1 MDADDSP
8 DPTRRGNPDRLLL
21 AGRRGDP
28 VPLRGADLSGLDR
41 GPGGAALDRRS
52 GTDLTRPQV
61 RDWRLAGWLLAAT
74 LTALAA
80 FGISRLRFDDDLQA
94 LVRDGSAQL
103 DLVDEIADVFGPPDR
118 DCIVRA
124 AARSGDIFDAE
135 SLTALESLAGR
146 LRGIEGVD
154 DVRSIFD
161 IRRQGTA
168 GVVLPV
174 IPRTSDPLDAESL
187 ARAKARASGHPLVA
201 GHLLSA
207 DASSSLLLVQLS
219 ATADRPPASSA
230 VVARIEAVL
239 AESAPAEGPLAL
251 ELTGLPA
258 LREQATRALRHDML
272 MFNSIGLV
280 LAVML
285 SAVVARSLRSTVV
298 ASLPPFIGAIWALGT
313 LGLLGAPVNILTSV
327 VPSLALV
334 VGTCDSIHF
343 IEDMR
348 RSARRG
354 IDPLAASSG
363 AIRRIGMACGLTS
376 IVTAIGFAS
385 LAVARIEAVRTFGIA
400 AAIGALASFMAVTLL
415 TPLIAST
422 RFCSG
427 LRLGRSSPLAG
438 RVANVLAALSVRH
451 ARPLV
456 VVACSLTAAL
466 AFVGSGLDADTRI
479 IDSLP
484 SGAPA
489 SQALARVDAEFGG
502 VMGVDVVVEWPVDVD
517 WRDPAVLDALA
528 LAEAAVG
535 REAGISRT
543 ISLST
548 VAAGMPPRVRRR
560 LDVDSVSDLVAPESR
575 MALVRARVADLGS
588 RRLEEIYDRVDASL
602 ARLEQDRPGWRFRL
616 AGMSVVSAR
625 NIRQL
630 VRDLGSSL
638 VVEVLVIGCILAV
651 AFRSPLA
658 GIVSMLPNIFPLV
671 VIAALLVITGRS
683 LDPAT
688 VIVFNVCLGLAVDDT
703 VHVLS
708 ALTRNRKE
716 GVSIGSAVRRAVSE
730 MGNAVVI
737 GGVVLTVGFAAVTAS
752 SVPSLA
758 GFGVLACAAVASA
771 TVAELLFLPALL
783 VVTDSVVTR
792 YWPLFRDGIFGGTS
806 PGCRARGTIGAGFL
820 PAPPNSL

>member
-1 MDADDSP
+1 
-8 DPTRRGNPDRLLL
+8 
-21 AGRRGDP
+21 

-41 GPGGAALDRRS
+41 GPGGAAPDRRS
-52 GTDLTRPQV
+52 GTDLTRPRI
-61 RDWRLAGWLLAAT
+61 RDWRRAGWLLAAT

-146 LRGIEGVD
+146 LRVIEGVD

-456 VVACSLTAAL
+456 VLACSLTAAL

-535 REAGISRT
+535 LEDGISRT

-588 RRLEEIYDRVDASL
+588 RRLEEIYDRVDTSL

-792 YWPLFRDGIFGGTS
+792 CWPLFRDGIFGGTS

-820 PAPPNSL
+820 PAPPSSL

>member
-1 MDADDSP
+1 
-8 DPTRRGNPDRLLL
+8 
-21 AGRRGDP
+21 
-28 VPLRGADLSGLDR
+28 
-41 GPGGAALDRRS
+41 
-52 GTDLTRPQV
+52 
-61 RDWRLAGWLLAAT
+61 
-74 LTALAA
+74 
-80 FGISRLRFDDDLQA
+80 
-94 LVRDGSAQL
+94 
-103 DLVDEIADVFGPPDR
+103 
-118 DCIVRA
+118 
-124 AARSGDIFDAE
+124 
-135 SLTALESLAGR
+135 LEDLAGR
-146 LRGIEGVD
+146 LRGIDGVD

-219 ATADRPPASSA
+219 AKADRPPASSA

-272 MFNSIGLV
+272 IFNSIGLV

-285 SAVVARSLRSTVV
+285 SAAVARSLRSTVV
-298 ASLPPFIGAIWALGT
+298 ASLPPFVGAIWALGT

-354 IDPLAASSG
+354 IDPLTASSG

-502 VMGVDVVVEWPVDVD
+502 VMGVDVVVEWPADVD

-560 LDVDSVSDLVAPESR
+560 LDVDSVSDLVSPESR

-792 YWPLFRDGIFGGTS
+792 SWPLFRDGIFGGTS
-806 PGCRARGTIGAGFL
+806 PGCRARGTVGAGFL

>member
-1 MDADDSP
+1 M
-8 DPTRRGNPDRLLL
+8 
-21 AGRRGDP
+21 
-28 VPLRGADLSGLDR
+28 
-41 GPGGAALDRRS
+41 
-52 GTDLTRPQV
+52 
-61 RDWRLAGWLLAAT
+61 
-74 LTALAA
+74 
-80 FGISRLRFDDDLQA
+80 
-94 LVRDGSAQL
+94 
-103 DLVDEIADVFGPPDR
+103 DEIADVFGPPDR

-239 AESAPAEGPLAL
+239 TESAPAEGPLAL

-502 VMGVDVVVEWPVDVD
+502 VMGVDVVVEWPADVD

-806 PGCRARGTIGAGFL
+806 PGCRARGTVGAGFL

>member
-1 MDADDSP
+1 M
-8 DPTRRGNPDRLLL
+8 
-21 AGRRGDP
+21 
-28 VPLRGADLSGLDR
+28 
-41 GPGGAALDRRS
+41 
-52 GTDLTRPQV
+52 
-61 RDWRLAGWLLAAT
+61 
-74 LTALAA
+74 
-80 FGISRLRFDDDLQA
+80 
-94 LVRDGSAQL
+94 
-103 DLVDEIADVFGPPDR
+103 DEIADVFGPPDR

-135 SLTALESLAGR
+135 SLTALEDLAGR

-239 AESAPAEGPLAL
+239 TESAPAEGPLAL

-354 IDPLAASSG
+354 LDPLAASSG

-502 VMGVDVVVEWPVDVD
+502 VMGVDVVIEWPADVD

-528 LAEAAVG
+528 LAEVAVG

-560 LDVDSVSDLVAPESR
+560 LDVDSVSDLVSPESR

-820 PAPPNSL
+820 PAPPSSL

>member
-1 MDADDSP
+1 M
-8 DPTRRGNPDRLLL
+8 
-21 AGRRGDP
+21 
-28 VPLRGADLSGLDR
+28 
-41 GPGGAALDRRS
+41 
-52 GTDLTRPQV
+52 
-61 RDWRLAGWLLAAT
+61 
-74 LTALAA
+74 
-80 FGISRLRFDDDLQA
+80 
-94 LVRDGSAQL
+94 
-103 DLVDEIADVFGPPDR
+103 DEIADVFGPPDR

-146 LRGIEGVD
+146 LRTIEGVD

-174 IPRTSDPLDAESL
+174 IPRTSAPLDAESL

-239 AESAPAEGPLAL
+239 TESAPAEGPLAL

-456 VVACSLTAAL
+456 VLACSLTAAL

-535 REAGISRT
+535 REEGISRT

-792 YWPLFRDGIFGGTS
+792 CWPLFRDGIFGGTS

-820 PAPPNSL
+820 PAPPSSL

>member
-1 MDADDSP
+1 M
-8 DPTRRGNPDRLLL
+8 
-21 AGRRGDP
+21 
-28 VPLRGADLSGLDR
+28 
-41 GPGGAALDRRS
+41 
-52 GTDLTRPQV
+52 
-61 RDWRLAGWLLAAT
+61 
-74 LTALAA
+74 
-80 FGISRLRFDDDLQA
+80 
-94 LVRDGSAQL
+94 
-103 DLVDEIADVFGPPDR
+103 DEIADVFGPPDR

-239 AESAPAEGPLAL
+239 TESAPAEGPLAL

-456 VVACSLTAAL
+456 VLACSLTAAL

-535 REAGISRT
+535 REEGISRT

-792 YWPLFRDGIFGGTS
+792 CWPLFRDGIFGGTS

>member
-1 MDADDSP
+1 M
-8 DPTRRGNPDRLLL
+8 
-21 AGRRGDP
+21 
-28 VPLRGADLSGLDR
+28 
-41 GPGGAALDRRS
+41 
-52 GTDLTRPQV
+52 
-61 RDWRLAGWLLAAT
+61 
-74 LTALAA
+74 
-80 FGISRLRFDDDLQA
+80 
-94 LVRDGSAQL
+94 
-103 DLVDEIADVFGPPDR
+103 DEIADVFGPPDR

-146 LRGIEGVD
+146 LRVIEGVD

-456 VVACSLTAAL
+456 VLACSLTAAL

-535 REAGISRT
+535 LEDGISRT

-588 RRLEEIYDRVDASL
+588 RRLEEIYDRVDTSL

-792 YWPLFRDGIFGGTS
+792 CWPLFRDGIFGGTS

-820 PAPPNSL
+820 PAPPSSL

>member
-1 MDADDSP
+1 M
-8 DPTRRGNPDRLLL
+8 
-21 AGRRGDP
+21 
-28 VPLRGADLSGLDR
+28 
-41 GPGGAALDRRS
+41 
-52 GTDLTRPQV
+52 
-61 RDWRLAGWLLAAT
+61 
-74 LTALAA
+74 
-80 FGISRLRFDDDLQA
+80 
-94 LVRDGSAQL
+94 
-103 DLVDEIADVFGPPDR
+103 DEIADVFGPPDR

-239 AESAPAEGPLAL
+239 TESAPAEGPLAL

-502 VMGVDVVVEWPVDVD
+502 VMGVDVVVEWPADVD

-806 PGCRARGTIGAGFL
+806 PGCRARSTVGAGFL

>member
-1 MDADDSP
+1 M
-8 DPTRRGNPDRLLL
+8 
-21 AGRRGDP
+21 
-28 VPLRGADLSGLDR
+28 
-41 GPGGAALDRRS
+41 
-52 GTDLTRPQV
+52 
-61 RDWRLAGWLLAAT
+61 
-74 LTALAA
+74 
-80 FGISRLRFDDDLQA
+80 
-94 LVRDGSAQL
+94 
-103 DLVDEIADVFGPPDR
+103 DEIADVFGPPDR

-239 AESAPAEGPLAL
+239 TESAPAEGPLAL

-502 VMGVDVVVEWPVDVD
+502 VMGVDVVVEWPADVD

-560 LDVDSVSDLVAPESR
+560 LDVDSVSDLVSPESR

-688 VIVFNVCLGLAVDDT
+688 VIAFNVCLGLAVDDT

-806 PGCRARGTIGAGFL
+806 PGCRARSTVGAGFL

>member
-1 MDADDSP
+1 M
-8 DPTRRGNPDRLLL
+8 
-21 AGRRGDP
+21 
-28 VPLRGADLSGLDR
+28 
-41 GPGGAALDRRS
+41 
-52 GTDLTRPQV
+52 
-61 RDWRLAGWLLAAT
+61 
-74 LTALAA
+74 
-80 FGISRLRFDDDLQA
+80 
-94 LVRDGSAQL
+94 
-103 DLVDEIADVFGPPDR
+103 DEIADVFGPPDR

-146 LRGIEGVD
+146 LRVIEGVD

-239 AESAPAEGPLAL
+239 TESAPAEGPLAL

-456 VVACSLTAAL
+456 VLACSLTAAL

-535 REAGISRT
+535 REEGISRT

-560 LDVDSVSDLVAPESR
+560 LDVDSVGDLVSPESR

-792 YWPLFRDGIFGGTS
+792 CWPLFRDGIFGGTS

-820 PAPPNSL
+820 PAPPSSL

>member
-1 MDADDSP
+1 M
-8 DPTRRGNPDRLLL
+8 
-21 AGRRGDP
+21 
-28 VPLRGADLSGLDR
+28 
-41 GPGGAALDRRS
+41 
-52 GTDLTRPQV
+52 
-61 RDWRLAGWLLAAT
+61 
-74 LTALAA
+74 
-80 FGISRLRFDDDLQA
+80 
-94 LVRDGSAQL
+94 
-103 DLVDEIADVFGPPDR
+103 DEIADVFGPPDR

-146 LRGIEGVD
+146 LRAIEGVD

-239 AESAPAEGPLAL
+239 TESAPAEGPLAL

-456 VVACSLTAAL
+456 VLACSLTAAL

-535 REAGISRT
+535 REEGISRT

-560 LDVDSVSDLVAPESR
+560 LDVDSVGDLVAPESR

-792 YWPLFRDGIFGGTS
+792 CWPLFRDGIFGGTS

-820 PAPPNSL
+820 PAPPSSL

>member
-1 MDADDSP
+1 M
-8 DPTRRGNPDRLLL
+8 
-21 AGRRGDP
+21 
-28 VPLRGADLSGLDR
+28 PLRGADLSGLDR

-135 SLTALESLAGR
+135 SLTALEDLAGR

-502 VMGVDVVVEWPVDVD
+502 VMGVDVVVEWPADVD

-560 LDVDSVSDLVAPESR
+560 LDVDSVSDLVSPESR

>member
-1 MDADDSP
+1 M
-8 DPTRRGNPDRLLL
+8 
-21 AGRRGDP
+21 
-28 VPLRGADLSGLDR
+28 
-41 GPGGAALDRRS
+41 
-52 GTDLTRPQV
+52 
-61 RDWRLAGWLLAAT
+61 
-74 LTALAA
+74 
-80 FGISRLRFDDDLQA
+80 
-94 LVRDGSAQL
+94 
-103 DLVDEIADVFGPPDR
+103 DEIADVFGPPDR

-146 LRGIEGVD
+146 LRAIEGVD

-239 AESAPAEGPLAL
+239 TESAPAEGPLAL

-456 VVACSLTAAL
+456 VLACSLTAAL

-535 REAGISRT
+535 REEGISRT

-792 YWPLFRDGIFGGTS
+792 CWPLFRDGIFGGTS

-820 PAPPNSL
+820 PAPPSSL

>member
-1 MDADDSP
+1 M
-8 DPTRRGNPDRLLL
+8 
-21 AGRRGDP
+21 
-28 VPLRGADLSGLDR
+28 
-41 GPGGAALDRRS
+41 
-52 GTDLTRPQV
+52 
-61 RDWRLAGWLLAAT
+61 
-74 LTALAA
+74 
-80 FGISRLRFDDDLQA
+80 
-94 LVRDGSAQL
+94 
-103 DLVDEIADVFGPPDR
+103 DEIADVFGPPDR
-118 DCIVRA
+118 DCIVRV
-124 AARSGDIFDAE
+124 AARSGDIFDSE
-135 SLTALESLAGR
+135 SLTALEKLTGR
-146 LRGIEGVD
+146 LRRIEGVD

-239 AESAPAEGPLAL
+239 AESPSAEGPLAI

-272 MFNSIGLV
+272 VFNSIGLV

-354 IDPLAASSG
+354 LDPLAASSG

-438 RVANVLAALSVRH
+438 RMANVLAALSVRH

-456 VVACSLTAAL
+456 VLACSLTAAL

-502 VMGVDVVVEWPVDVD
+502 VMGVDVVVEWPADVD

-543 ISLST
+543 FSLST
-548 VAAGMPPRVRRR
+548 VTAGMPPRVRRR
-560 LDVDSVSDLVAPESR
+560 LDVDSVSDLVSPESR

-588 RRLEEIYDRVDASL
+588 RKLEEIYDRVDASL

-792 YWPLFRDGIFGGTS
+792 RWPLFCDGIFGGTLPS
-806 PGCRARGTIGAGFL
+806 CRARGTVGAGFL
-820 PAPPNSL
+820 PAPPSSL

>member
-1 MDADDSP
+1 M
-8 DPTRRGNPDRLLL
+8 
-21 AGRRGDP
+21 
-28 VPLRGADLSGLDR
+28 
-41 GPGGAALDRRS
+41 
-52 GTDLTRPQV
+52 
-61 RDWRLAGWLLAAT
+61 
-74 LTALAA
+74 AA

-239 AESAPAEGPLAL
+239 TESAPAEGPLAL

-502 VMGVDVVVEWPVDVD
+502 VMGVDVVVEWPADVD

-783 VVTDSVVTR
+783 VVTDSIVTR
-792 YWPLFRDGIFGGTS
+792 CWPLFRDGIFGGTS

>member
-1 MDADDSP
+1 M
-8 DPTRRGNPDRLLL
+8 
-21 AGRRGDP
+21 
-28 VPLRGADLSGLDR
+28 
-41 GPGGAALDRRS
+41 
-52 GTDLTRPQV
+52 
-61 RDWRLAGWLLAAT
+61 
-74 LTALAA
+74 
-80 FGISRLRFDDDLQA
+80 
-94 LVRDGSAQL
+94 
-103 DLVDEIADVFGPPDR
+103 DEIADVFGPPDR

-239 AESAPAEGPLAL
+239 TESAPAEGPLAL

-456 VVACSLTAAL
+456 VLACSLTAAL

-502 VMGVDVVVEWPVDVD
+502 VMGVDVVVEWPADVD

-560 LDVDSVSDLVAPESR
+560 LDVDSVGDLVAPESR

-792 YWPLFRDGIFGGTS
+792 CWPLFRDGIFGGTS

-820 PAPPNSL
+820 PAPPSSL